1 MARSNI
7 KKKYPL
13 HKFFLTWF
21 SICVSHLVF
30 AQQNDSLLQVATIQ
44 NCVQYALAHNPDI
57 NNAKLNEDI
66 TETMIKGKLSD
77 WYPQINF
84 GYSLQHNFQLPT
96 FNFNGNLARSGTV
109 NTSGL
114 DFGAT
119 QNIFNRDV
127 ILASRSA
134 NDVRLAAS
142 QNTINQKINLTA
154 EVSKAFYNL
163 ILSIQQ
169 LKVTAEDIVR
179 NNQSLK
185 DALYQYQSG
194 IVDKTDYMQATIA
207 LNNSKAEQRRAEES
221 IVAKT
226 AYLKDLMGYP
236 DVAELK
242 PVYDSAAMEQE
253 IYLDTLQQI
262 DYSAR
267 IEIQQ
272 LETQKKLQQYNLQYY
287 KLGYLPDLYAFGNYN
302 MNFLNNQFSKLYN
315 NNYPNSFAGIT
326 LSLPL
331 FQGGKRIQQVKQAE
345 LEITQVDN
353 NIKSQEN
360 VINSQFQIAMS
371 TYKSQLYNYYSL
383 KENLS
388 LANEVYDVIQLQYRS
403 GVKAFLDVITAEVA
417 LRSAQINYLNALYQV
432 LSSKIDVVQAVGKI
446 IY

>member
-1 MARSNI
+1 MDCLNI
-7 KKKYPL
+7 MTKYL
-13 HKFFLTWF
+13 SRKFFLTCF
-21 SICVSHLVF
+21 SIFISQLLF
-30 AQQNDSLLQVATIQ
+30 AQQNDSLLQVATLQ
-44 NCVQYALAHNPDI
+44 NCIQYALAHNPDI
-57 NNAKLNEDI
+57 NNAKVNEDI

-84 GYSLQHNFQLPT
+84 SYNLQHNFQLPT

-127 ILASRSA
+127 ILASKSA
-134 NDVRLAAS
+134 NDVRLSAS
-142 QNTINQKINLTA
+142 QNTAGQKINLTVA
-154 EVSKAFYNL
+154 VSKAFYNL
-163 ILSIQQ
+163 ILTMQQ
-169 LKVTAEDIVR
+169 LKVAEEDIVR
-179 NNQSLK
+179 NTQSVK
-185 DALYQYQSG
+185 DATYQYQAG
-194 IVDKTDYMQATIA
+194 IVDKTDYKQATIA
-207 LNNSKAEQRRAEES
+207 LNNSKAEQRTAEEA
-221 IVAKT
+221 IIAKA

-236 DVAELK
+236 DAAELT
-242 PVYDSAAMEQE
+242 PAFDSAKMEQE

-262 DYSAR
+262 DYANR

-272 LETQKKLQQYNLQYY
+272 LQTQKKLQQYNLQYY

-302 MNFLNNQFSKLYN
+302 MNYLNNEASKLYN
-315 NNYPNSFAGIT
+315 TTYPNSFIGLT

-331 FQGGKRIQQVKQAE
+331 FQGGKRIQQVKQAQ

-353 NIKSQEN
+353 NIQSQEN

-371 TYKSQLYNYYSL
+371 TYKSELYNYYSL

-432 LSSKIDVVQAVGKI
+432 LSSKIDVVQALGKI
-446 IY
+446 SY

>member
-1 MARSNI
+1 MTCSNI
-7 KKKYPL
+7 KKTYSF
-13 HKFFLTWF
+13 HKFFLTYLSLFASPLIF
-21 SICVSHLVF
+21 S
-30 AQQNDSLLQVATIQ
+30 QQNDSLLQVATLQ
-44 NCVQYALAHNPDI
+44 NCVQYALVHNPDI
-57 NNAKLNEDI
+57 NNAKVNEDI
-66 TETMIKGKLSD
+66 TESMIKGKLAD

-84 GYSLQHNFQLPT
+84 SYNVQHNFQLT
-96 FNFNGNLARSGTV
+96 TTNFNGTLIHSGTV
-109 NTSGL
+109 NSSGL

-127 ILASRSA
+127 ILASKSA
-134 NDVRLAAS
+134 NDVRLSGS
-142 QNTINQKINLTA
+142 QNTADQKINLSVA
-154 EVSKAFYNL
+154 VSKAFYNL
-163 ILSIQQ
+163 ILTIQQ
-169 LKVTAEDIVR
+169 LKVAEEDIVR
-179 NNQSLK
+179 NTQSLK
-185 DALYQYQSG
+185 DATYQYQAG
-194 IVDKTDYMQATIA
+194 IVDKTDYKQATIA
-207 LNNSKAEQRRAEES
+207 LNNSKAEQRTAEEA
-221 IVAKT
+221 IIAKV

-236 DVAELK
+236 DSAELK
-242 PVYDSAAMEQE
+242 PVFDSAKMEQE
-253 IYLDTLQQI
+253 IYLDTLQQV

-287 KLGYLPDLYAFGNYN
+287 KLGYLPDIYAFGNYN
-302 MNFLNNQFSKLYN
+302 MNYLSNEASKLYN
-315 NNYPNSFAGIT
+315 NNYPNSFVGLT

-331 FQGGKRIQQVKQAE
+331 FQGGKRTQQVKQAQ

-371 TYKSQLYNYYSL
+371 TYKSQLYNFYSL

-432 LSSKIDVVQAVGKI
+432 LSSKIDVSQALGKI
-446 IY
+446 SY

>member
-1 MARSNI
+1 MDCLNI
-7 KKKYPL
+7 MTKYL
-13 HKFFLTWF
+13 SRKFFLTCF
-21 SICVSHLVF
+21 SIFISQLLF
-30 AQQNDSLLQVATIQ
+30 AQQNDSLLQVATLQ
-44 NCVQYALAHNPDI
+44 NCVQYALVHNPDI
-57 NNAKLNEDI
+57 NNAKINEDI
-66 TETMIKGKLSD
+66 TETMIKGKLAD

-84 GYSLQHNFQLPT
+84 SYNLQHNFQLPT

-127 ILASRSA
+127 ILASKSA
-134 NDVRLAAS
+134 NDVRLSAS
-142 QNTINQKINLTA
+142 QNTAGQKINLTVA
-154 EVSKAFYNL
+154 VSKAFYNL
-163 ILSIQQ
+163 ILTMQQ
-169 LKVTAEDIVR
+169 LKVAEEDIVR
-179 NNQSLK
+179 NTQSVK
-185 DALYQYQSG
+185 DATYQYQAG
-194 IVDKTDYMQATIA
+194 IVDKTDYKQATIA
-207 LNNSKAEQRRAEES
+207 LNNSKAEQRTAEEA
-221 IVAKT
+221 IIAKA

-236 DVAELK
+236 DAAELT
-242 PVYDSAAMEQE
+242 PAFDSAKMEQE

-262 DYSAR
+262 DYANR

-272 LETQKKLQQYNLQYY
+272 LQTQKKLQQYNLQYY

-302 MNFLNNQFSKLYN
+302 MNYLNNEASKLYN
-315 NNYPNSFAGIT
+315 TTYPNSFIGLT

-331 FQGGKRIQQVKQAE
+331 FQGGKRIQQVKQAQ

-353 NIKSQEN
+353 NIQSQEN

-371 TYKSQLYNYYSL
+371 TYKSELYNYYSL

-432 LSSKIDVVQAVGKI
+432 LSSKIDVVQALGKI
-446 IY
+446 SY